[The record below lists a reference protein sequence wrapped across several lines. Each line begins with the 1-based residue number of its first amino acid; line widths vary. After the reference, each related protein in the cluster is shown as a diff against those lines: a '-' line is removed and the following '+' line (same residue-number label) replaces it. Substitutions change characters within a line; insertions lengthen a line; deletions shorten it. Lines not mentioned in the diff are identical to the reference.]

1 MLCFISYQLG
11 HILFPLDAILFHR
24 RTTNSFFSFA
34 INPTIFIVVS
44 GSPLCFFALEC
55 NHSVLTK
62 KKRRNVITLFDKK
75 KERNVITL
83 FDKKKQER
91 NVITLKVIYNNLK
104 KCHIY

>member
-62 KKRRNVITLFDKK
+62 KK
-75 KERNVITL
+75 KEGM
-83 FDKKKQER
+83 
-91 NVITLKVIYNNLK
+91 
-104 KCHIY
+104 